1 MLQTDD
7 TNTIFKLAS
16 DLVNNTSRHIFLTG
30 KAGTGKTTFLKYIK
44 EHTKKPTVVI
54 APTGVAA
61 INAGG
66 VTMHS
71 FFQLPFGP
79 FIPGHARGFSN
90 NSGDTVADKSSLF
103 KNIRFNAEKRL
114 LLQEL
119 ELLIIDEVSM
129 VRADML
135 DAMDVILRHFRKKL
149 HLPFGGVQVLYIGDL
164 YQLPPVVPNNE
175 WDILQAW
182 YESPFFFSAKAI
194 AEMPPLYIE
203 LKKIYRQNEQ
213 VFIDVLNRV
222 RNNQLTEEDFTLL
235 NDRYQPDF
243 SPAGGDKYITLSTHN
258 KKADA
263 INAAEL
269 EKLPGKIQVF
279 SGSIEGDFSDKAL
292 PTEMNLSLKEGAQV
306 MFIKNDSGTDR
317 KYFNGKLAT
326 IKKINA
332 GEIIVTSNSN
342 DNAELQIE
350 KETWRNIR
358 YSYHKE
364 SDRIKEEEVGSFTQ
378 YPLRLAWAV
387 TIHKSQGLTFDKAII
402 DAGASFAPGQVYV
415 ALSRCTSLNGMV
427 LLSKLFSSAIA
438 TDKRVVAFAQKEAAA
453 EELQQ
458 ILMHEQGQYRA
469 GELVKIFDYG
479 KIVDAIAG
487 FMELLPGKKLPDIK
501 YALELGQSLLNKAT
515 QQAVVAEKFQSQL
528 RQLLEQSAQTGDTS
542 ILEERVSK
550 SIDYFVRIAGEELLI
565 PLQRHIDSL
574 QYAAKIK
581 KYVREVS
588 GIAGLLQQQLQKM
601 IAAGYNDL
609 VFCKNPGAYKQY
621 TSKTALP
628 GDGKKPDKSAAT
640 KISSQAESLD
650 LFKKGNSIQ
659 QIAAIRQLTEGTI
672 SGHLA
677 MFVRTGEL
685 NALDLLTEE
694 RLNII
699 LPVVIEVGGN
709 TISPVKEILGDDFSY
724 ADIRIVLNHW
734 QRMQQEKVNT

>member
-7 TNTIFKLAS
+7 SNIIFKLAA
-16 DLVNNTSRHIFLTG
+16 DFVNNTSRHIFLTG

-44 EHTKKPTVVI
+44 EHTKKRTVVI

-61 INAGG
+61 INAAG

-79 FIPGHARGFSN
+79 FIPGHAGGFSN
-90 NSGDTVADKSSLF
+90 DPNDNVADKSSLF

-135 DAMDVILRHFRKKL
+135 DAMDTILRYFRKKL
-149 HLPFGGVQVLYIGDL
+149 HIPFGGVQVLYIGDL

-175 WDILQAW
+175 WDILQTW
-182 YESPFFFSAKAI
+182 YESPFFFSARAV
-194 AEMPPLYIE
+194 AEAPPLYIE

-222 RNNQLTEEDFTLL
+222 RNNQVTEQDLILL
-235 NDRYQPDF
+235 NDRHQPDF
-243 SPAGGDKYITLSTHN
+243 IPAGDDKYITLSTHN
-258 KKADA
+258 RKADA
-263 INAAEL
+263 INATEL
-269 EKLPGKIQVF
+269 EKLPGKMRVF
-279 SGSIEGDFSDKAL
+279 SGTIEGDFSDKAL
-292 PTEMNLSLKEGAQV
+292 PTEMNLQLKEGAQV

-326 IKKINA
+326 IKKINDD
-332 GEIIVTSNSN
+332 EIIVTSSN
-342 DNAELQIE
+342 DDNAELQIQ

-358 YSYHKE
+358 YNYHKE
-364 SDRIKEEEVGSFTQ
+364 SDSIKEEELGSFTQ

-387 TIHKSQGLTFDKAII
+387 TIHKSQGLTFDRAII

-427 LLSKLFSSAIA
+427 LLSKLYPSAIA

-458 ILMHEQGQYRA
+458 ILLREQRQYQA
-469 GELVKIFDYG
+469 SELVKIFDYS
-479 KIVDAIAG
+479 KIVEAITG
-487 FMELLPGKKLPDIK
+487 FTELVSDKKLPGIRS
-501 YALELGQSLLNKAT
+501 ALELSQSLLDKSREHGL
-515 QQAVVAEKFQSQL
+515 VAEKFQSQL
-528 RQLLEQSAQTGDTS
+528 RQLLNQSAETGNTT
-542 ILEERVSK
+542 ILEERVNK
-550 SIDYFVRIAGEELLI
+550 GIDYFVRMAGEDLLI

-574 QYAAKIK
+574 QHASKVK
-581 KYVREVS
+581 KYVREAS
-588 GIAGLLQQQLQKM
+588 GIEAQLQHQLKKM
-601 IAAGYNDL
+601 IHAVYGDL
-609 VFCKNPGAYKQY
+609 AFCKNPDVYKQY
-621 TSKTALP
+621 TGKNELPDSSK
-628 GDGKKPDKSAAT
+628 KSYKNT
-640 KISSQAESLD
+640 TVKGSSQAESLD
-650 LFKKGNSIQ
+650 LYKKGNSIQ
-659 QIAAIRQLTEGTI
+659 QIAAMRQLTEGTI

-685 NALDLLTEE
+685 NVLDLMTEE

-699 LPVVIEVGGN
+699 LPVVIEIGGN
-709 TISPVKEILGDDFSY
+709 AVSPIKEILGDDFSY